1 MSSKNIDITQ
11 AMNDVMSK
19 ANEELIEISRRSEP
33 SVLRKRSYEG
43 MSNENWM
50 TEVMNELSTR
60 CPVVS
65 DILLKLLDIM
75 YHPEKKIPAACLI
88 YGIIMFMRCHELSQI
103 QRINTILL
111 TQGHASTTVS
121 IVIVYYDSC

>member
-1 MSSKNIDITQ
+1 
-11 AMNDVMSK
+11 MSK
-19 ANEELIEISRRSEP
+19 ANEELVEIARRSKP

-43 MSNENWM
+43 MSNENWK

-65 DILLKLLDIM
+65 DILSKLLDIM
-75 YHPEKKIPAACLI
+75 YLSEKKIPAACLI
-88 YGIIMFMRCHELSQI
+88 YGIIMFLRCHELSQI

-121 IVIVYYDSC
+121 IVIVYYDSYYYSTIDQHDCL

>member
-19 ANEELIEISRRSEP
+19 TNEELIEIARRSEP

-65 DILLKLLDIM
+65 DILSKLLDIM
-75 YHPEKKIPAACLI
+75 
-88 YGIIMFMRCHELSQI
+88 
-103 QRINTILL
+103 N
-111 TQGHASTTVS
+111 VS
-121 IVIVYYDSC
+121 S

>member
-1 MSSKNIDITQ
+1 
-11 AMNDVMSK
+11 MNDVMSK
-19 ANEELIEISRRSEP
+19 ANEELIEIARRSEP

-65 DILLKLLDIM
+65 DILSKLLDIM
-75 YHPEKKIPAACLI
+75 YRPEKKIPAACLI

-121 IVIVYYDSC
+121 IVIVYYDPC